1 MHLSMIAATAQ
12 FLIENNSKERQET
25 QNYLLKIAVVLIVYF
40 EYFHMIKLCMI
51 KWIQICAKKR
61 CSQEI

>member
-12 FLIENNSKERQET
+12 FLRENNSKERQET

-40 EYFHMIKLCMI
+40 EYFHMIKLGMM
-51 KWIQICAKKR
+51 KWIQICAKR
-61 CSQEI
+61 